1 VYDKREDDRLDAPSL
16 TDIVVVVMDIGLLHL
31 RDYIRIGQS
40 ECESVLLSCANIR
53 CDDSDGHDTED
64 F

>member
-1 VYDKREDDRLDAPSL
+1 MLYDKREDDRLDVPSL

-40 ECESVLLSCANIR
+40 ESVLWSCANIR

>member
-31 RDYIRIGQS
+31 RDYIRI
-40 ECESVLLSCANIR
+40 ECESVLWSCANIR